1 MYDSAPRG
9 PKTGLCALLLPALL
23 VFCSCGDPGQ
33 SEVPAPDDDD
43 ATEDDGSPRISFEPG
58 VVRAGALE
66 VVFTTLYNFELAD
79 DATVCCSDENVRF
92 YRTEEMLSEQ
102 YYDFL
107 FYFGLRGEGTAE
119 WGLETDG
126 MQVVGEFE
134 ILPLGDVP
142 ELAPGLA
149 AGTGSLPEEGAFDV
163 FTFEVL
169 EPNSLV
175 SIQASNMTEEQ
186 HPWLWVFEDDGITT
200 VINAGFLM
208 MDVYEPPAVGFW
220 AEEPGTYWLRIDE
233 NDDEAGG
240 DDWVCDIDLLIQP
253 AGDVMPH
260 EEVEPND
267 LSDGWQD
274 LGTFEP
280 GLHQVTGVAATAGH
294 DSDNDLNGDL
304 DVFWFRLEER
314 AFVEFELDWQGG
326 DDLDVL
332 LYQGTPN
339 QVYLGYGSDQA
350 ISYAMASTNKPETTS
365 LNLPPGNYVV
375 EVGNWEGDPEV
386 PWRVDLR
393 VIPMDFDEGSR

>member
-1 MYDSAPRG
+1 VNRNSALTPL
-9 PKTGLCALLLPALL
+9 LCALFLPAALAIS
-23 VFCSCGDPGQ
+23 SCGEPDQ

-43 ATEDDGSPRISFEPG
+43 DATEDDGTPRISFEPG
-58 VVRAGALE
+58 VVQAGSLE
-66 VVFTTLYNFELAD
+66 VVFTTLHNFELGD
-79 DATVCCSDENVRF
+79 DATACCSDDNVRF

-134 ILPLGDVP
+134 IEPIGDVP

-149 AGTGSLPEEGAFDV
+149 AGTGSLAEEGAFDV

-175 SIQASNMTEEQ
+175 SIQASNMTEDQ

-208 MDVYEPPAVGFW
+208 MDVYEAPAVGFW

-233 NDDEAGG
+233 NDDGAGG
-240 DDWVCDIDLLIQP
+240 NDWVCDIDLLIQP
-253 AGDVMPH
+253 AGDTMPH
-260 EEVEPND
+260 SELEPND
-267 LSDGWQD
+267 VSDGWQD

-280 GLHQVTGVAATAGH
+280 GVHQVTGVAATAGH
-294 DSDNDLNGDL
+294 DADNDLTGDL
-304 DVFWFRLEER
+304 DVFWFRLEEP
-314 AFVEFELDWQGG
+314 AFVEFELDWAGG

-332 LYQGTPN
+332 LYQGTPS

-350 ISYAMASTNKPETTS
+350 ISYAMASTEKPESTS
-365 LNLPPGNYVV
+365 MNLPAGNYVV
-375 EVGNWEGDPEV
+375 EVGNWEGDPETA
-386 PWRVDLR
+386 WSIDLR
-393 VIPMDFDEGSR
+393 VIPMSFDEGSR